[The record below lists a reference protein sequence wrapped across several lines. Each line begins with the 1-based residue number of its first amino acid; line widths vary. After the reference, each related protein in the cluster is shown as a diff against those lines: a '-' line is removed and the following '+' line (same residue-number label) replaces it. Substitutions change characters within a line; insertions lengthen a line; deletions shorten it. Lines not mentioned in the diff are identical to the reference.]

1 MCEEIQEIFWRV
13 MLELPKGTPKVML
26 TSETQS
32 LKMKHRI
39 WREKL
44 LTAKSILQKE
54 GSLANMIYMEQIEM
68 GWPGLAKEVEQI
80 CKAIGLANI
89 NEKEIDKKDIEKHI
103 FYHNYK
109 ELKEDMDR
117 YDKLED
123 IKNEDMREIQPY
135 MNMKSLEKVRMAF
148 RIRSK
153 MVKNIKLNYKKMF
166 KDHECKQC
174 QGGYQESQSHTMI
187 CNGWEEERRG
197 LNLEQIEDTIEFFIR
212 ILKEKGRQSREG
224 RT

>member
-1 MCEEIQEIFWRV
+1 
-13 MLELPKGTPKVML
+13 
-26 TSETQS
+26 
-32 LKMKHRI
+32 
-39 WREKL
+39 
-44 LTAKSILQKE
+44 
-54 GSLANMIYMEQIEM
+54 
-68 GWPGLAKEVEQI
+68 
-80 CKAIGLANI
+80 
-89 NEKEIDKKDIEKHI
+89 
-103 FYHNYK
+103 
-109 ELKEDMDR
+109 MDR

-153 MVKNIKLNYKKMF
+153 MVKNIKLNYKNMF

-174 QGGYQESQSHTMI
+174 QGGYQESQAHTMI

-197 LNLEQIEDTIEFFIR
+197 LNLEQMEDTVEFFIR